1 MPRFTSTSTAAL
13 TLAVSLAPALAHALP
28 SVKGGADRG
37 DFTVAG
43 HLAKNA
49 AGGLAGRFM
58 IVLQP
63 QVPGDTLAVS
73 CTYTAFSNFS
83 VIRNVASFDATGRC
97 IVLDDDGMLP
107 SFAVSNHFTI
117 TDLGPGPDLIDVNMY
132 GAVGIAVPGGAVS
145 FGDFAVSL

>member
-1 MPRFTSTSTAAL
+1 MSRTTTKILTATIAL
-13 TLAVSLAPALAHALP
+13 TLVPALAHALP

-43 HLAKNA
+43 NLSKSA
-49 AGGLAGRFM
+49 AGALTGRFM

-63 QVPGDTLAVS
+63 QLPADTLAVS

-83 VIRNVASFDATGRC
+83 VLRNVASFDATGRC
-97 IVLDDDGMLP
+97 IVLDDDGLLP

-117 TDLGPGPDLIDVNMY
+117 TDLGAGPDLIDVNMY
-132 GAVGIAVPGGAVS
+132 GPTGIAVPGGAVS
-145 FGDFAVSL
+145 FGDFSVSL